1 MRVSTPPLG
10 GEAVVCPGQ
19 PVGQNLRLQRPAWVQ
34 TLTQGRPANEV
45 PGLLAAVFN
54 LCGQSHSLCS
64 RLALSTAGALPQPD
78 AETLSQALRR
88 ETASE
93 HLRRM
98 AIDWPRL
105 LAPAGTQAGDNPAM
119 LAQEQVGRLTASPIL
134 ARTPTLTPDDWQ
146 AQCDWL
152 QTQVL
157 GVPATAWWQAWK
169 QSPLGWLQHWTQHT
183 PAWLPQLLRHAA
195 RPAPVWTLRSDPA
208 HTGCWSRQADGPLPA
223 FSEWSMLG
231 ARVAD
236 LVALCLDDGTPRT
249 GPRRLRWGT
258 HIACAS
264 AQAQDDHPVAVA
276 WVEMARGL
284 LVHRASVIA
293 AGDAGPAR
301 VRSYQVQAPTDTNL
315 HPHGPVAHALAAIDM
330 DTADEPRLA
339 QVNRLMAAFDPCVPF
354 GVVHHLQ
361 EHAHA

>member
-1 MRVSTPPLG
+1 MSFSAQALV
-10 GEAVVCPGQ
+10 GEAVVSPGR

-64 RLALSTAGALPQPD
+64 QLALSTAGALPQPD
-78 AETLSQALRR
+78 AEALSQALRR

-105 LAPAGTQAGDNPAM
+105 LAPNGVQTDDGHAAVADD
-119 LAQEQVGRLTASPIL
+119 QVGQLASSPIL
-134 ARTPTLTPDDWQ
+134 ARTPRLTSDDWL

-157 GVPATAWWQAWK
+157 GVPASVWWQAWVE
-169 QSPLGWLQHWTQHT
+169 SPVGWLQHWTQHT
-183 PAWLPQLLRHAA
+183 PAWLPRLLLHAA
-195 RPAPVWTLRSDPA
+195 RPTPGWTLRTDHA
-208 HTGCWSRQADGPLPA
+208 HTGCWSRQADGPVRPL
-223 FSEWSMLG
+223 SEWAMLG

-236 LVALCLDDGTPRT
+236 LVALCLDDGSPQT
-249 GPRRLRWGT
+249 GPRRLHWGT
-258 HIACAS
+258 RIGS
-264 AQAQDDHPVAVA
+264 EPSQPDGDPPVAVA
-276 WVEMARGL
+276 WVEMARGRL
-284 LVHRASVIA
+284 EHRASVMA
-293 AGDAGPAR
+293 ASGTEPAR

-315 HPHGPVAHALAAIDM
+315 DPHGELAHALAACESC
-330 DTADEPRLA
+330 EPEESHPI
-339 QVNRLMAAFDPCVPF
+339 QVHRLMAAFDPCVPF
-354 GVVHHLQ
+354 RVVHHLQ
-361 EHAHA
+361 EKAHA